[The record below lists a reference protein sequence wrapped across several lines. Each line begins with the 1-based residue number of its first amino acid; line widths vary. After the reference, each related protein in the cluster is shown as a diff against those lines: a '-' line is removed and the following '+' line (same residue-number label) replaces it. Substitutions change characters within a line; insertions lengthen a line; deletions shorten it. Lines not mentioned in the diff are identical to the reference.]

1 MPREAPYLAVADAL
15 RARIL
20 AGEWG
25 TGARLPSRIRLA
37 EEYGVGRNVVQRAV
51 DRLIIDGLLEGR
63 AGSGTYVSTPR
74 ERLRLVRSRHR
85 ERRAGSSPSFGARE
99 RGSADAWDAHSQ
111 VRVPAPE
118 AIAERLAI
126 GPGDLCVRTYYEF
139 LADGRPVQLSES
151 WEPMAITDGTPVVL
165 PERGPLAGKGV
176 VERMRS
182 IGVVVETVVEV
193 PRPARATR
201 AQANLLGIG
210 MGDLVLRIER
220 TIHDIDGR
228 PVETADMVIPDACRE
243 VVYEFGA
250 DRPQRSG
257 QESDTSTPN
266 HGGPTCPRH

>member
-1 MPREAPYLAVADAL
+1 MPREAPYLAVADVL
-15 RARIL
+15 RTRIL
-20 AGEWG
+20 AGEWEIG
-25 TGARLPSRIRLA
+25 ERLPARARLA
-37 EEYGVGRNVVQRAV
+37 EEYAVGRNVVRRAV
-51 DRLIIDGLLEGR
+51 DRLIVDGLLEGR
-63 AGSGTYVSTPR
+63 VGSGTYVRTPR

-85 ERRAGSSPSFGARE
+85 ERPGGTSPLSGTGE
-99 RGSADAWDAHSQ
+99 RGRADAWDAHSR

-126 GPGDLCVRTYYEF
+126 GPGDLCVYTHYEF
-139 LADGRPVQLSES
+139 LAEGRPVQLSES
-151 WEPMAITDGTPVVL
+151 WEPMAVTDGTPVVL

-193 PRPARATR
+193 PRPARATP

-210 MGDLVLRIER
+210 VGDLVLRIER
-220 TIHDIDGR
+220 TILDTDGR

-250 DRPQRSG
+250 DRPRPSG
-257 QESDTSTPN
+257 HESDVSA
-266 HGGPTCPRH
+266 PTTED